1 MSKLLAR
8 HLEILKSSILF
19 EGFDVE
25 EIRELMKQSEFAI
38 EAYHSGELLMRKD
51 SSLHILGI
59 LIKGSATVT
68 RYQGNGQM
76 HMSRLAESD
85 IFGAASLFSAE
96 KEYVVDIRC
105 TTDCRTVL
113 ISEIQLVKWM
123 QFDSRILYNY
133 LKYLTGR
140 IRFLNRRLDA
150 LTETSVSL
158 RIMTFLSGAA
168 RDGNCRVKSCQEL
181 AQALCLSRATLY
193 RALDTLCSEG
203 KISRKGKQIILL
215 EDI

>member
-1 MSKLLAR
+1 MGKLFAR
-8 HLEILKSSILF
+8 HLETLRSSVLF
-19 EGFDVE
+19 EGFGIE
-25 EIRELMKQSEFAI
+25 EISELMKRSEFAV
-38 EAYHSGELLMRKD
+38 ETHRSGELLMSKD
-51 SSLHILGI
+51 TALHILGI

-76 HMSRLAESD
+76 HMSRLAKSD
-85 IFGAASLFSAE
+85 IFGAASLFSSE

-105 TTDCRTVL
+105 TTDCRTIL
-113 ISEIQLVKWM
+113 ISEIQLIRWM
-123 QFDSRILYNY
+123 QLDSRILYNY

-158 RIMTFLSGAA
+158 RIMTFLSGASK
-168 RDGNCRVKSCQEL
+168 DGNCRVKSCQEL

-215 EDI
+215 EEI